1 MPRYVI
7 ERDLP
12 GAGSLSPLE
21 LQAISRKSCDV
32 LHALGPDIQWVQS
45 YVTDDRI
52 YCVYIAADADLIREH
67 ARCGGFPATR
77 ISEVRAGIDPTTADL
92 QVIASA

>member
-12 GAGSLSPLE
+12 GAGKLSGDE
-21 LQAISRKSCDV
+21 LKSISQKSCSVIATLDKR
-32 LHALGPDIQWVQS
+32 IQWLQS

-52 YCVYIAADADLIREH
+52 YCLYEAPDAEAILEH
-67 ARCGGFPATR
+67 ARRGGFPANR
-77 ISEVRAGIDPTTADL
+77 VSEVKTEISPATAT
-92 QVIASA
+92 A